1 MTHAGVSLWIA
12 RHNSARIPAAQADID
27 YWNYWRLET
36 LAEAIGMAPNSRW
49 TMSLVAAIVV
59 VGTSPAVESFAQPYY
74 YQPPPSYYRN
84 DTVAD
89 TFVGGALGAITGAVV
104 GGRSHRGEGA
114 LIGAGVGAITGN
126 LIGQSKDR
134 ADQRHAAAGAAVV
147 ANANQQVAAMA
158 VTNYDLIS
166 MTRAGVGDDLIIST
180 MQSRGARLDLS
191 PNGLIA
197 LKQAGVSDRVL
208 MSAQNL
214 GAGPAYVAAPPSAVI
229 VTPGPPPYWYG
240 PRPYYRSH
248 IYYRVR

>member
-1 MTHAGVSLWIA
+1 MGHIA
-12 RHNSARIPAAQADID
+12 NRK
-27 YWNYWRLET
+27 WLV
-36 LAEAIGMAPNSRW
+36 
-49 TMSLVAAIVV
+49 VAATVATCV
-59 VGTSPAVESFAQPYY
+59 ASAAESFGQPYY
-74 YQPPPSYYRN
+74 YQPPPNYYRN

-147 ANANQQVAAMA
+147 AGANQQAAAMA

-166 MTRAGVGDDLIIST
+166 MTRAGVGDDLIVST

-214 GAGPAYVAAPPSAVI
+214 GSGPAYVAGPPPVYYA
-229 VTPGPPPYWYG
+229 PGPPPYWYG

>member
-1 MTHAGVSLWIA
+1 MAHTARWTAGFLLAIA
-12 RHNSARIPAAQADID
+12 
-27 YWNYWRLET
+27 
-36 LAEAIGMAPNSRW
+36 AIG
-49 TMSLVAAIVV
+49 AA
-59 VGTSPAVESFAQPYY
+59 SPAEILAQPYY

-126 LIGQSKDR
+126 LIGQSRDR

-147 ANANQQVAAMA
+147 ANANQQAAAMA

-166 MTRAGVGDDLIIST
+166 MTRAGVGDDLIVST

-214 GAGPAYVAAPPSAVI
+214 GSGPAYVAGPQPVYYA
-229 VTPGPPPYWYG
+229 PGPPPYWYG

-248 IYYRVR
+248 IYYRVW